1 MIHWRCAPGHFQ
13 PFQEFGRK
21 RASDPWR
28 STCCCDSFGT
38 FSSTTQGDN
47 WLQQYP
53 GNEVMI
59 CCLVNTLEL
68 LGTYSDMTVV
78 ERRAVKTNNKLWCGN
93 RRDTVKFVLKRLP
106 CTCLK
111 KLHSVTRMKFAKM
124 GVCNGCLKSYTR
136 SQLRVC
142 TGCMVAEYC
151 SKECQRAHWSY
162 HKGGCGNPEISS
174 RDLPADYVVLESRR
188 RVARR
193 NASPRSRSGGTRPSG
208 PRLSGPR
215 PRPRRTWTR
224 SCPSGTSTSRS

>member
-1 MIHWRCAPGHFQ
+1 
-13 PFQEFGRK
+13 
-21 RASDPWR
+21 
-28 STCCCDSFGT
+28 
-38 FSSTTQGDN
+38 
-47 WLQQYP
+47 
-53 GNEVMI
+53 MI

-174 RDLPADYVVLESRR
+174 RDLPADYVVLESMKKGRTKERIASLTVRR
-188 RVARR
+188 DEAERTAAERTAAEAKTNLDTIVSQRDFYFEKLRGIEVMEEAERG
-193 NASPRSRSGGTRPSG
+193 SGDVERAIDKIFTVMYAEIESNVFVDDNGNVS
-208 PRLSGPR
+208 LVYALFVKNY
-215 PRPRRTWTR
+215 
-224 SCPSGTSTSRS
+224 